1 MSHSYDT
8 EIVYGLNSI
17 IERTIKRLS
26 NANKKVD
33 ACISGAAI
41 EGTVKAKPVFEL
53 TVSLKNKG
61 VKIRYITGITK
72 QNLLYVKELMKT
84 AEFRHMDGIKGN

>member
-17 IERTIKRLS
+17 IERTIERLS

-53 TVSLKNKG
+53 TV
-61 VKIRYITGITK
+61 
-72 QNLLYVKELMKT
+72 
-84 AEFRHMDGIKGN
+84 